1 MFFPL
6 IILRIG
12 MKANKVLYPNQNSMK
27 KIYRN
32 WGILALLML
41 FSLALH
47 AQTSVSGEITDESG
61 LPLPGVSL
69 IEKGTT
75 NGTTTDVEGRYT
87 MNVSGEN
94 SILVISFI
102 GFRTQEVTVGNRNTI
117 DISLSADV
125 TALDE
130 VVVTGYSIDSRRQT
144 TGSVSTVKTKDLTV
158 IPSGNVEQQL
168 QGRVAGVTVVTN
180 GQPGTTSQVRV
191 RGFGAFGGNQPL
203 YIVDGLPTESIDFLN
218 PDDIETTTVWKDAST
233 ASIYG
238 ARAANG
244 VIVYTTKK
252 GVKGGGKMNITL
264 DAMVGVT
271 DPGEG
276 QPMMNPTDFA
286 EWTWNAIENTAMQ
299 LKTAPVFNHAQF
311 GSGTSPVIPDYL
323 LVGTATGVTG
333 SVNLET
339 EKANYNVTDF
349 SRPIY
354 QVVRANRS
362 GTDWYDEITRTAP
375 LVRNTLGI
383 SGGGENSRYYL
394 GLSMQDQAGILLNQH
409 FKRYAFRANTEFNI
423 LRNLRFGENLQ
434 FTYRQV
440 RLLQGGGGGAGVSD
454 DENDILA
461 AFRMPSIIPVYD
473 EFGGWAGTRA
483 TGFNNPRNPVANLDR
498 QKDNRGFAGSGFGNL
513 YLEYEPIK
521 DLTLRTSFGGNYN
534 SFYAWSYFGRQYE
547 NSENNS
553 AVTYSEAAGHSFGWT
568 FTNTLNY
575 KKQFGT
581 HTLDLLLGQEALNTG
596 KGRNMSGTGLNP
608 FSEDR
613 DFITLNTT
621 TAGSSRTVGSD
632 YFKGVNFSSV
642 FGRLNYGFDDRYL
655 VSVVVRRDGS
665 SRFGAEN
672 RFGVF
677 PAFSAAWRLSEE
689 NFMSSV
695 TWIDDLKIR
704 GGYGIMGNSNN
715 VNPANQYSL
724 YATSVGAS
732 SYPINNGGA
741 VEGFYR
747 SRIGNPLAK
756 WEKAVTTNVGFDG
769 YFFNNKIDVI
779 VDFWQKDTE
788 DLLFQVP
795 ITLMNGPFAAA
806 PSVNVGKMQNKG
818 ADIQVITRGNV
829 NQEIGYE
836 FTVNGGFL
844 KNEIVALN
852 PGATYLTTENPSFR
866 GITPIRNQVGRP
878 ISSFYGY
885 EVVGLFQNQAEI
897 DAAPDQPGVVKS
909 QNATTENV
917 AQGIGR
923 FRFRDING
931 DGEIT
936 SEDRT
941 WLGSPVPKFTGGV
954 NLKFTFKGF
963 EVETYM
969 FASLG
974 NKIFN
979 QSKWFTD
986 FYPSFAGASISERVK
1001 DSWTPENPNAE
1012 IPIFE
1017 NVSNFSTNTQAN
1029 SFYVEDGS
1037 YFRMQNI
1044 SLAYNIPSATLSRI
1058 NLSKLRFFAGV
1069 NNVFTITGYEGLDPS
1084 VGGDVDTRFGIDIGN
1099 YPITRSWTLG
1109 LNLGF

>member
-1 MFFPL
+1 
-6 IILRIG
+6 
-12 MKANKVLYPNQNSMK
+12 MK
-27 KIYRN
+27 KIYKN
-32 WGILALLML
+32 WAISL
-41 FSLALH
+41 FFLVVAVPLY
-47 AQTSVSGEITDESG
+47 AQTLVNGSINDDTGQA
-61 LPLPGVSL
+61 LPGVSIL
-69 IEKGTT
+69 EKGTA
-75 NGTTTDVEGRYT
+75 NGTTTNADGAYT
-87 MNVSGEN
+87 INVASSN
-94 SILVISFI
+94 SVLVISFI
-102 GFRTQEVTVGNRNTI
+102 GFRTLEETVGSRSTI
-117 DISLSADV
+117 NLSLSADV

-130 VVVTGYSIDSRRQT
+130 IVVTGYTIDSRRQT

-158 IPSGNVEQQL
+158 VPSGNVEQQL

-203 YIVDGLPTESIDFLN
+203 YIVDGLPTESVDFLN
-218 PDDIETTTVWKDAST
+218 PDDIETTTIWKDAST

-252 GVKGGGKMNITL
+252 GAKGSGKMNVTL
-264 DAMVGVT
+264 DAMTGFT

-299 LKTAPVFNHAQF
+299 LQKAPVFNHAQF
-311 GSGTSPVIPDYL
+311 GTGTSPVIPDYL
-323 LVGTATGVTG
+323 LVGTATGVMG
-333 SVNLET
+333 EVDLEA
-339 EKANYNVTDF
+339 ERANYNVTDF

-354 QVVRANRS
+354 QVVRANKS
-362 GTDWYDEITRTAP
+362 GTDWYDEITRKAP

-383 SGGGENSRYYL
+383 SGGGDNSRYYF
-394 GLSMQDQAGILLNQH
+394 GLSMQEQAGILSNQH

-423 LRNLRFGENLQ
+423 LKNLRFGENLQ

-440 RLLQGGGGGAGVSD
+440 RLLQGGGGGSGVSD
-454 DENDILA
+454 DENDILT
-461 AFRMPSIIPVYD
+461 AFRMPSIIPVRD

-513 YLEYEPIK
+513 YLEYAPLK
-521 DLTLRTSFGGNYN
+521 DLVLRTSFGGNYN
-534 SFYAWSYFGRQYE
+534 SFYVWSYGGRQYE

-553 AVTYSEAAGHSFGWT
+553 AVSYNEGAGHSFAWT

-581 HTLDLLLGQEALNTG
+581 HSIDLLLGQEALNTG
-596 KGRNMSGTGLNP
+596 VGRNMGGTGLNP

-613 DFITLNTT
+613 DFVTLSTT

-632 YFKGVNFSSV
+632 YFKGVNFTSI
-642 FGRLNYGFDDRYL
+642 FGRLNYSFDDRFL
-655 VSVVVRRDGS
+655 ASVVVRRDGS
-665 SRFGAEN
+665 SRFGSEN
-672 RFGVF
+672 RYGVF

-689 NFMSSV
+689 NFMSTA
-695 TWIDDLKIR
+695 TWVDDFKIR

-715 VNPANQYSL
+715 VNPNNQYSL
-724 YATSVGAS
+724 FATSVGAS

-747 SRIGNPLAK
+747 SRIGNPFAK

-769 YFFNNKIDVI
+769 YFFNNRIDVI

-795 ITLMNGPFAAA
+795 ITVLNGSPAFVAA
-806 PSVNVGKMQNKG
+806 PSVNVGKMLNKG
-818 ADIQVITRGNV
+818 IDIQVIARGDMN
-829 NQEIGYE
+829 EIGYE

-844 KNEIVALN
+844 KNEIIALN
-852 PGATYLTTENPSFR
+852 EGATYLTTENPSYR
-866 GITPIRNQVGRP
+866 NITPIRNQIGRP
-878 ISSFYGY
+878 ISSFFGY

-897 DAAPDQPGVVKS
+897 DAAPLQAGVVRS
-909 QNATTENV
+909 QDATAQNV
-917 AQGIGR
+917 TQGVGR

-931 DGEIT
+931 DGVIT
-936 SEDRT
+936 SDDRT
-941 WLGSPVPKFTGGV
+941 WLGSPVPKFTGGT
-954 NLKFTFKGF
+954 NLKFNFKGF
-963 EVETYM
+963 EFETYM

-1001 DSWTPENPNAE
+1001 DSWTPENPDAT

-1017 NVSNFSTNTQAN
+1017 NVSNFSTNTQSN

-1044 SLAYNIPSATLSRI
+1044 SIAYNLPGTTLSRM

-1069 NNVFTITGYEGLDPS
+1069 NNVFTISGYQGLDPS

-1099 YPITRSWTLG
+1099 YPITRSWTVG

>member
-1 MFFPL
+1 MFFAIPSD
-6 IILRIG
+6 G
-12 MKANKVLYPNQNSMK
+12 QNL
-27 KIYRN
+27 N
-32 WGILALLML
+32 VTGTVNDDAG
-41 FSLALH
+41 
-47 AQTSVSGEITDESG
+47 Q
-61 LPLPGVSL
+61 PLPGVS
-69 IEKGTT
+69 IVEKGTT
-75 NGTTTDVEGRYT
+75 NGTTTDVEGRYAI
-87 MNVSGEN
+87 NVSGG
-94 SILVISFI
+94 SSTLVISFI
-102 GFRTQEVTVGNRNTI
+102 GFGTQEITVGNRNSI
-117 DISLSADV
+117 DVSLSADV

-252 GVKGGGKMNITL
+252 GSKGGSKMNVTW
-264 DAMVGVT
+264 DAMAGVT
-271 DPGEG
+271 DPGKG
-276 QPMMNPTDFA
+276 QPMMNPNDFA
-286 EWTWNAIENTAMQ
+286 EWTWNAVKNTAMQ
-299 LKTAPVFNHAQF
+299 LKTTPVFNHAQF
-311 GSGTSPVIPDYL
+311 GTGASPVIPDYL

-333 SVNLET
+333 SVNLDAEA
-339 EKANYNVTDF
+339 ANYNVTDF

-354 QVVRANRS
+354 QVVRANKS

-375 LVRNTLGI
+375 LVRNTLGF

-394 GLSMQDQAGILLNQH
+394 GLSMQDQAGILLHQH

-423 LRNLRFGENLQ
+423 LKNLRFGENLQ

-440 RLLQGGGGGAGVSD
+440 RLLQGGGGGSGVSD
-454 DENDILA
+454 DENDILT

-473 EFGGWAGTRA
+473 EFGGYAGTRA

-498 QKDNRGFAGSGFGNL
+498 QKDNRGFAASAFGNL

-521 DLTLRTSFGGNYN
+521 DLVARTSFGGNYG
-534 SFYAWSYFGRQYE
+534 SSYAWAYFGRQYE

-553 AVTYSEAAGHSFGWT
+553 AVTYSEGASHFFAWT

-575 KKQFGT
+575 KKQFGS
-581 HTLDLLLGQEALNTG
+581 HSLDLLLGQEALNTG

-613 DFITLNTT
+613 DFVTLNTT
-621 TAGSSRTVGSD
+621 TAGSSRTVGSN

-655 VSVVVRRDGS
+655 VSLVVRRDGS
-665 SRFGAEN
+665 SRFGSEN
-672 RFGVF
+672 RYGVF
-677 PAFSAAWRLSEE
+677 PAFSAAWRISEE
-689 NFMSSV
+689 NFMSSM

-741 VEGFYR
+741 AEGFYR

-756 WEKAVTTNVGFDG
+756 WEKAVTTNIGFDG
-769 YFFNNKIDVI
+769 YLFNNKIDVI
-779 VDFWQKDTE
+779 VDFWQKDTD

-818 ADIQVITRGNV
+818 IDIQVINRGSLS
-829 NQEIGYE
+829 QDIGYE

-852 PGATYLTTENPSFR
+852 PGATYLTTENPSYR
-866 GITPIRNQVGRP
+866 GVTPIRNQIGRP

-885 EVVGLFQNQAEI
+885 EVIGLFQSQAEI
-897 DAAPDQPGVVKS
+897 DAAPFQPGVVRT
-909 QNATTENV
+909 QDATPENV
-917 AQGIGR
+917 TQGVGR
-923 FRFRDING
+923 FRFRDIDG

-954 NLKFTFKGF
+954 NLRFTYSGF
-963 EVETYM
+963 ELETYL
-969 FASLG
+969 FTSLG
-974 NKIFN
+974 NKIWN

-1001 DSWTPENPNAE
+1001 DSWTPENPGSS

-1037 YFRMQNI
+1037 YLRMQNI
-1044 SLAYNIPSATLSRI
+1044 SLAYNLSSNIVSRL

-1069 NNVFTITGYEGLDPS
+1069 NNVFTISGYQGLDPG
-1084 VGGDVDTRFGIDIGN
+1084 VGGDVDTRFGIDVGN